1 MNKRWIGVI
10 ASVALAV
17 AGAFLLVR
25 YVQGADE
32 RALEGEETVEVLV
45 VTDPVPRG
53 TAAEDLEAHVELT
66 LVQVKLQTPG
76 SVADL
81 ATLEGSYAAVDLVP
95 GEQLLTSRFV
105 SAEDL
110 VALDQYPLPEGL
122 LEITLSLSPERALGG
137 ALRPGDEVAV
147 IASFAPFDLAAEETV
162 NVQTEV
168 PTDDAEGAETETIS
182 STETRTV
189 DTRTVSSTHLIIHMA
204 VVTNIQVERLP
215 TTTDAETAEES
226 GVDLAPTGNLLVSL
240 AMAPEDVERTIFT
253 AEFGTVWLALET
265 ETAAGDPTQIQT
277 RGTVYLIETNGLS
290 QASVK

>member
-53 TAAEDLEAHVELT
+53 TAVEELESKVEIV
-66 LVQVKLQTPG
+66 LVPAKLQTPG
-76 SVADL
+76 SVGDL
-81 ATLEGSYAAVDLVP
+81 ATLQGSYTAVDLVP
-95 GEQLLTSRFV
+95 GEQLLASRFV
-105 SAEDL
+105 TADDL
-110 VALDQYPLPEGL
+110 AALDQYPLPDGL

-162 NVQTEV
+162 SVQTEV
-168 PTDDAEGAETETIS
+168 PTDGADGTETETIS
-182 STETRTV
+182 LTETRTV
-189 DTRTVSSTHLIIHMA
+189 DSRTVSSTHLIIHMA
-204 VVTNIQVERLP
+204 IVTNIQVERLP
-215 TTTDAETAEES
+215 TTTDAETAEQS

-240 AMAPEDVERTIFT
+240 AMAPEDVERTVFT

-265 ETAAGDPTQIQT
+265 ETAAGNPTQIQT
-277 RGTVYLIETNGLS
+277 RGTVYLTETNGVN